1 MKIIDIHLIH
11 SIKFKLILLI
21 SIIFIIFIFI
31 LFYKNEI
38 NKNKNILDKI
48 YNLEKF
54 EIDNIPPEKYERN
67 VLDEVKNKIDG
78 KSIIPINQL
87 YFINGLIRK
96 YKPKKI
102 IEIGVCSGGTSAV
115 ILNAIRYIHVI

>member
-1 MKIIDIHLIH
+1 MKIIDILLIY
-11 SIKFKLILLI
+11 SIKFKLIILI

-54 EIDNIPPEKYERN
+54 EIDNIPPEKFERN

-87 YFINGLIRK
+87 YFINGLIRNINLKK
-96 YKPKKI
+96 YRNW
-102 IEIGVCSGGTSAV
+102 S
-115 ILNAIRYIHVI
+115 LFRRYFSSNFKCN